1 MRHQFLLLSVVLI
14 AGAATAQSKTPKT
27 VLPQI
32 SEQVG
37 DHRIA
42 LINELLMA
50 GGKGDVRAINQVAA
64 SDAVISRP
72 DIKTG
77 YGNAALQKLDEKSLA
92 YFVAN
97 CAMAD
102 SQLNLKIQ
110 DHLVS
115 VWMLCPTFGT
125 NVSCLARFY
134 FSPLDKIKEIS
145 IYPIVFTMPNPAPNS
160 GDGKTNG

>member
-1 MRHQFLLLSVVLI
+1 
-14 AGAATAQSKTPKT
+14 
-27 VLPQI
+27 
-32 SEQVG
+32 
-37 DHRIA
+37 
-42 LINELLMA
+42 MA

-77 YGNAALQKLDEKSLA
+77 YGNAALQKLDKKSLA

-102 SQLNLKIQ
+102 GQLNLKIQ

-125 NVSCLARFY
+125 NVSCLAEFY
-134 FSPLDKIKEIS
+134 FSPLGKIKEIS

-160 GDGKTNG
+160 GDGKING